1 MVKNLRQK
9 CNLDLSKQ
17 KAGSKFRERKI
28 AWIHNH
34 LDGSFVLNFYSR
46 NVYVLPILSISSELT
61 QRLGH
66 ERSPDGHER
75 SPGGHPLDLCP
86 RQDGGW
92 TGKGFQDEGQ
102 AFRLINIY

>member
-1 MVKNLRQK
+1 M
-9 CNLDLSKQ
+9 
-17 KAGSKFRERKI
+17 
-28 AWIHNH
+28 
-34 LDGSFVLNFYSR
+34 
-46 NVYVLPILSISSELT
+46 SSELT

-86 RQDGGW
+86 PQDGGW